1 MKFQQIF
8 STYSYQGNTGLTGI
22 KYCSR
27 CGEPYEF
34 KEESGK
40 IRPMCPQCGFIYYKN
55 PSPGVSVLIVEGEQV
70 LLCKRGP
77 GNFQSG
83 KWCLPCGF
91 MEFDEDYLIAARRE
105 VKEETG
111 LDVKLQN
118 IINVSFNFLS
128 REVHSL
134 VIVLEG
140 KITGGKL
147 CPGDDIEETAW
158 VPFNGPLPEMAFAA
172 DLMII
177 EQYKEKK
184 LTGIPVSE

>member
-1 MKFQQIF
+1 MKIQQVF
-8 STYSYQGNTGLTGI
+8 STYSYQGNNGLSGI
-22 KYCSR
+22 QYCSR
-27 CGEPYEF
+27 CGNPYEF

-40 IRPMCPQCGFIYYKN
+40 IRPVCPRCGFIFYKN
-55 PSPGVSVLIVEGEQV
+55 PSPGVSVLIAENERV

-91 MEFDEDYLIAARRE
+91 MEFDEDFLIAARRE

-128 REVHSL
+128 PEVHSL
-134 VIVLEG
+134 VIVLDG
-140 KITGGKL
+140 KIIGGEL
-147 CPGDDIEETAW
+147 CPGDDIEEAEW
-158 VPFNGPLPEMAFAA
+158 FPLNGPFPEMAFKA
-172 DLMII
+172 DVMII
-177 EQYKEKK
+177 EKYKVKK
-184 LTGIPVSE
+184 LAGIPVCE

>member
-8 STYSYQGNTGLTGI
+8 STYSYQGNNGLTGI

-27 CGEPYEF
+27 CGKQYELR
-34 KEESGK
+34 EESGK
-40 IRPMCPQCGFIYYKN
+40 IRPVCPHCGFIFYKN
-55 PSPGVSVLIVEGEQV
+55 PSPGVSVLIVEDEQV

-111 LDVKLQN
+111 LNVKLES

-128 REVHSL
+128 QEVHSL
-134 VIVLEG
+134 VIVLKGE
-140 KITGGKL
+140 IIDGKL
-147 CPGDDIEETAW
+147 CPGDDIKEVEW
-158 VPFNGPLPEMAFAA
+158 FPLSGQLPEMAFAA
-172 DLMII
+172 DIMII
-177 EQYKEKK
+177 EQYKTRN
-184 LTGIPVSE
+184 LASIPVFE